1 MTIIYIQ
8 TTVQAPKCVEKPL
21 STRARIPIRSDGVVL
36 GALVCIKVPIY
47 KSVYVRVQPICSLQS
62 MRLERYTRA
71 IAAIRLF
78 PRRGLSHLYLCMP
91 IARVSRAAVHFS
103 LAAAVRSRASVED
116 VWQ

>member
-1 MTIIYIQ
+1 
-8 TTVQAPKCVEKPL
+8 
-21 STRARIPIRSDGVVL
+21 
-36 GALVCIKVPIY
+36 
-47 KSVYVRVQPICSLQS
+47 

-116 VWQ
+116 VRNVPGSSRQYIIGSLLAVIHRYILSCPDTALTIMSTH